1 MTNNLKADT
10 RDIARGAL
18 TNFAG
23 ILIKSV
29 NVLFYVWLARVY
41 GAAITGIFVL
51 CQSSLDIASKL
62 GLLGFDRGVL
72 TFVARFRAT
81 GDEEGAYRSIAQA
94 LAVTAFC
101 SLLLVGALELSVP
114 LLCSLLHRPDLVLPL
129 RVMAPGI
136 LFWTLT
142 AVLVHGARA
151 VRVMKHEIAVK
162 SGIEP
167 AALFLLALLLRPFLP
182 GIKGIAWAFLL
193 ATAAGTTAAGI
204 LFTRLYSPRRV
215 FRLLAAKEGRREFTR
230 FSAFIGVYDLL
241 NLFLQRI
248 DLLLLSR
255 FAAPASVGVYGLAQ
269 NAAFTFKKVRQSFDP
284 ITIPVIAAA
293 EARSESKELLA
304 HFRTVTRWILIIDLA
319 LLGLATFGSQLIMAV
334 FGKGF
339 SSGALPLTLLT
350 IAVLIN
356 TVLGVSELFIL
367 IERPAFNLL
376 NTVAGIAV
384 SAGLGLFLVPR
395 YGMPGAACATL
406 AAYTVMNLLRLV
418 MVRLFYR
425 MHPFTRYHLRAL
437 FAAALSGAAAFLL
450 KELVWA
456 LPPRVSDAAALAAF
470 LVGYILLLH
479 LFGTAAEDKAL
490 LQKFTSLVS
499 PRRKESL

>member
-1 MTNNLKADT
+1 M
-10 RDIARGAL
+10 
-18 TNFAG
+18 
-23 ILIKSV
+23 
-29 NVLFYVWLARVY
+29 
-41 GAAITGIFVL
+41 
-51 CQSSLDIASKL
+51 
-62 GLLGFDRGVL
+62 
-72 TFVARFRAT
+72 
-81 GDEEGAYRSIAQA
+81 
-94 LAVTAFC
+94 
-101 SLLLVGALELSVP
+101 
-114 LLCSLLHRPDLVLPL
+114 
-129 RVMAPGI
+129 
-136 LFWTLT
+136 
-142 AVLVHGARA
+142 
-151 VRVMKHEIAVK
+151 
-162 SGIEP
+162 
-167 AALFLLALLLRPFLP
+167 
-182 GIKGIAWAFLL
+182 
-193 ATAAGTTAAGI
+193 
-204 LFTRLYSPRRV
+204 
-215 FRLLAAKEGRREFTR
+215 
-230 FSAFIGVYDLL
+230 
-241 NLFLQRI
+241 
-248 DLLLLSR
+248 
-255 FAAPASVGVYGLAQ
+255 
-269 NAAFTFKKVRQSFDP
+269 
-284 ITIPVIAAA
+284 IAAA

-395 YGMPGAACATL
+395 YGMTGAACATL

-456 LPPRVSDAAALAAF
+456 LPPRVSDAVALAAF